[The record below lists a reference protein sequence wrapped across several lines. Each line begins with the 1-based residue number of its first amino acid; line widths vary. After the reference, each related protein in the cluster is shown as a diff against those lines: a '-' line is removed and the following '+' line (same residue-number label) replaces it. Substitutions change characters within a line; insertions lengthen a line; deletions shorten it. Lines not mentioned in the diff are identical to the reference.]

1 MRSKRSEF
9 YFQAEEAQG
18 GSTTPALV
26 RPHSGDLPPEHVQ
39 VRAEARGGRG
49 GVREESKLRWPSST
63 AHCQL
68 RSSSPTHW
76 LFSCLHINFVNPKR
90 SIKHS

>member
-1 MRSKRSEF
+1 MRSRRSEC

-49 GVREESKLRWPSST
+49 GVRERRASCAGRRLLRIV
-63 AHCQL
+63 
-68 RSSSPTHW
+68 
-76 LFSCLHINFVNPKR
+76 SCAVARPLIGCFLVC
-90 SIKHS
+90 ILTL

>member
-9 YFQAEEAQG
+9 YFQAEEARG
-18 GSTTPALV
+18 GSTTSALV
-26 RPHSGDLPPEHVQ
+26 RLHLCDLPPEHVQ

-76 LFSCLHINFVNPKR
+76 SQCSRISAPG
-90 SIKHS
+90 I